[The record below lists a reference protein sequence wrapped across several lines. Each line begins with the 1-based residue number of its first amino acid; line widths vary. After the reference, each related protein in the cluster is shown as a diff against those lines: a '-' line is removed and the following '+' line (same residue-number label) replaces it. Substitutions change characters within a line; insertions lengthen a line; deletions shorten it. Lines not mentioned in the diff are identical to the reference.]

1 MRKVKRLLALLLI
14 MALTITQLPLTA
26 PAEDAA
32 EDEIVIETTENNE
45 ASTELPLLQSVPEE
59 PATSLSM
66 KALEKL
72 AGGII
77 SGVAGKSVNESF
89 AAIFGSDSARILKA
103 LQEIKGKLDNIENQ
117 IKALSGKLDEKE
129 LRGNLDSFAEF
140 FSDYTAPYNQLC
152 GYQTD
157 LADDGELTDLFM
169 QDLYWGKNRN
179 IDTRGMTVIAAANAL
194 GDRITMVLTGG
205 YNVFGAFDKLE
216 RHLNHWEH
224 QGYDMRKEYRNNI
237 INVYA
242 LYNGMGQIACEKVI
256 EAHQGDSLSEQNIRL
271 QAQRNLNELKANAE
285 KVKNMNQ
292 RCAVV
297 EHSNIRIFRDT
308 KAGQD
313 LYAFYENF
321 YVAQMTPLDLY
332 YRDRL
337 ETTEYM
343 QSMIW
348 TKYPVR
354 RPGNGGSE
362 LISWQPW
369 RGLFEDIYKAYGGK
383 KSLYDIFFDPK
394 EGNFINNGQH
404 LPKGTRFAT
413 DYYVYKRVNSTD
425 FQWRTNVVSDKGK
438 LNETVVLARLDF
450 SYTKSRYDSLKISSE
465 QFFSVNRYWGIV
477 NQGALQSNDRPP
489 TSETAG
495 MISGMA
501 SSYELPYSGNI
512 TLFMEE
518 KAGATYQW
526 FVAKGDG
533 KDFEE
538 IAGETGATY
547 TLPVLEPSMN
557 GWMYRCA
564 IIENA
569 GTDEEIS
576 TLADPETLKLTGE
589 GVPEPVTIREI
600 GSANDLT
607 DALEKVSDGSWNAQD
622 LRLTA
627 NIDYSM
633 PITLNGCSLTI
644 DLNGHT
650 LTVQPDHTAQP
661 NVDPMGSTAEIAA
674 VYADNFSRLKL
685 TGEGALNVM
694 AGDGVAYGVYVGTGS
709 NVKVNAV
716 TSAGGSKAVYATGDG
731 AVTVDSITVAGDN
744 AYGVGCF
751 DSSNIKV
758 SGDVQV
764 TGVSSHG
771 VYIDS
776 ESGGLQSVLIG
787 GDVTVTGEKSRG
799 IYLGAEEAVLSVE
812 GSVTVTGG
820 VSAVSA
826 GKGEVAI
833 KGDITAPDYAVNA
846 WHGASITVQG
856 NIVAKG
862 EEATAVISSGAD
874 VHIQGNVTSSGQG
887 GMGIYAS
894 AWELVDPAEGA
905 KVTVDGKISAATPL
919 RMESLPVE
927 ESEHTESTTKEDYY
941 TFTDGSSTVWAKP
954 GSFRRAVTYT
964 VTFDQNGGDTEA
976 SPAAQEVIS
985 GAQVGTLPTAPA
997 RSGYT
1002 FIGWNTQANGS
1013 GTAFTAATAVTDS
1026 ITVYAQWSK
1035 NSTGG
1040 GSSGG
1045 SGGTSTPME
1054 TPKTETNIAGN
1065 TATAATT
1072 VTASVDSRGYATAIV
1087 SRIQVS
1093 DAISKAKE
1101 EARKQGEGTAARL
1114 EIKVQA
1120 PAAATT
1126 AETSIPK
1133 EAVSQAAEAGIGALT
1148 ISTPVASITFDA
1160 NTLST
1165 LSGEAT
1171 GDVKITASKVEASSL
1186 SPEAQR
1192 TVGDRPVFDFGVTSR
1207 GKTISQ
1213 FGGNVSVFVPY
1224 TPKVGEDTDAIV
1236 IYCIKESGELEAV
1249 SNCIYD
1255 PATGMISFNTKHF
1268 SQYAVGYNKVSFKDV
1283 AESAW
1288 YSKAVGFI
1296 AAREITT
1303 GTGGGNFSPEVKLTR
1318 GQFIAMLMKSYG
1330 IAPDLNTKVNFA
1342 DAGNSYYTSYLAAAK
1357 RLGISAGVGN
1367 NLFMPEKEITRQEM
1381 FTLLYKVLKII
1392 GKLPQGNSGKTL
1404 SDFSDAGDIASWAKA
1419 AMSLFV
1425 ETGTVS
1431 GSDGKLSPIST
1442 STRAEMAQVLYSLLS
1457 K

>member
-26 PAEDAA
+26 LAEDVAQ
-32 EDEIVIETTENNE
+32 EEIGIETTENNE

-59 PATSLSM
+59 PGTSLGM

-77 SGVAGKSVNESF
+77 SGIAGKTVNESF
-89 AAIFGSDSARILKA
+89 AAIFGSDTGRIIQA

-117 IKALSGKLDEKE
+117 IKALSGKLEEGE
-129 LRGNLDSFAEF
+129 LKRNLDSFAEF
-140 FSDYTAPYNQLC
+140 FSDYASPYNQLC

-179 IDTRGMTVIAAANAL
+179 IDTGSKSVIAASNAL
-194 GDRITMVLTGG
+194 GNRITMVLTSG
-205 YNVFGAFDKLE
+205 YNIFGAFDKLE
-216 RHLNHWEH
+216 RHQNHWEH
-224 QGYDMRKEYRNNI
+224 QGYEKRKEYRNYI
-237 INVYA
+237 ITVYA
-242 LYNGMGQIACEKVI
+242 MYNAMGQTACEKVI
-256 EAHQGDSLSEQNIRL
+256 EAHQGDSLSDSNIRL
-271 QAQRNLNELKANAE
+271 QAQRDLDELKANAE
-285 KVKNMNQ
+285 KVKNMYQ

-297 EHSNIRIFRDT
+297 EHPNLRIYRDT
-308 KAGQD
+308 TTGTD

-354 RPGNGGSE
+354 RPGNGGTE

-383 KSLYDIFFDPK
+383 KTLYDIFFDPQ
-394 EGNFINNGQH
+394 EGNFINNGKH

-425 FQWRTNVVSDKGK
+425 FKWRTNVVTDKGK
-438 LNETVVLARLDF
+438 LNETVVLARLNF

-477 NQGALQSNDRPP
+477 NQGALQSNDWPP

-501 SSYELPYSGNI
+501 SSYELPYTGSI
-512 TLFMEE
+512 TLSMEE

-547 TLPVLEPSMN
+547 TLSVLEPSMN

-589 GVPEPVTIREI
+589 GVPEPMTVHEI
-600 GSANDLT
+600 GSTNELT
-607 DALEKVSDGSWNAQD
+607 DALEKVSDGSWNGHE
-622 LRLTA
+622 LKLTA
-627 NIDYSM
+627 NIDYSL
-633 PITLNGCSLTI
+633 PITLSGCSLMI

-650 LTVQPDHTAQP
+650 LTVQPDSTAQP
-661 NVDPMGSTAEIAA
+661 NVDPMSSTPAMAA
-674 VYADNFSRLKL
+674 IYANNFSRLKL

-694 AGDGVAYGVYVGTGS
+694 AGEGVAYGVYAGEGS
-709 NVKVNAV
+709 NVQVNSV
-716 TSAGGSKAVYATGDG
+716 TSAGGSNAVYAKGGGT
-731 AVTVDSITVAGDN
+731 VTVDSITVAGDN

-751 DSSNIKV
+751 DSSSIIVN
-758 SGDVQV
+758 GDVKV
-764 TGVSSHG
+764 TGVFSYG

-776 ESGGLQSVLIG
+776 ESGGLQPVFIG
-787 GDVTVTGEKSRG
+787 GDIAVTGEKSRG
-799 IYLGAEEAVLSVE
+799 AYLGAEEAILSVA
-812 GSVTVTGG
+812 GSVIVTGG
-820 VSAVSA
+820 ASGVSA

-846 WHGASITVQG
+846 WHGASVTVQG
-856 NIVAKG
+856 NVAAKG
-862 EEATAVISSGAD
+862 EEATAVSSSGAN
-874 VHIQGNVTSSGQG
+874 VHIQGNVISSGQDG
-887 GMGIYAS
+887 TGIYVS
-894 AWELVDPAEGA
+894 AWELVDPAESA
-905 KVTVDGKISAATPL
+905 KVTIDGKISADTPL
-919 RMESLPVE
+919 RIEGLLVE
-927 ESEHTESTTKEDYY
+927 ESEHTETTTKEDYY
-941 TFTDGSSTVWAKP
+941 TFTDGTNTVWAKP
-954 GSFRRAVTYT
+954 GSFQRAVTYT
-964 VTFDQNGGDTEA
+964 VTFAKNGGDTQA
-976 SPAAQEVIS
+976 SPGAIEVIS
-985 GAQVGTLPTAPA
+985 GGQVGTLPTVPA

-1002 FIGWNTQANGS
+1002 FTGWNTQADGS
-1013 GTAFTAATAVTDS
+1013 GIAFTAATTVTGA

-1045 SGGTSTPME
+1045 DRATSAPVE

-1065 TATAATT
+1065 TATATTT
-1072 VTASVDSRGYATAIV
+1072 VTAAVDSSGNARAIV
-1087 SRIQVS
+1087 SRTQVS
-1093 DAISKAKE
+1093 DAINKAKE
-1101 EARKQGEGTAARL
+1101 EVRKQGEGTAARL

-1120 PAAATT
+1120 PAATTT

-1160 NTLST
+1160 STLST

-1192 TVGDRPVFDFGVTSR
+1192 TVGDRPVFDFSITSG

-1213 FGGNVSVFVPY
+1213 FGGNVSVSVPY
-1224 TPKVGEDTDAIV
+1224 TSKVGEDTDAIV
-1236 IYCIKESGELEAV
+1236 IYYIKESGELEVV

-1255 PATGMISFNTKHF
+1255 PATGMISFNTRHF
-1268 SQYAVGYNKVSFKDV
+1268 SQYALGYNKVSFKDV

-1342 DAGNSYYTSYLAAAK
+1342 DAGNSYYTGYLAAAK

-1381 FTLLYKVLKII
+1381 FTLMYKVLKII

-1404 SDFSDAGDIASWAKA
+1404 SDFSDAGDIASWAKV
-1419 AMSLFV
+1419 AMSLLV

-1431 GSDGKLSPIST
+1431 GSGGKLSPIST
-1442 STRAEMAQVLYSLLS
+1442 TTRAELTQVLYSLLS